1 MAPIRFFY
9 LFLLLSAC
17 VGEDLVDD
25 QVPTEIRITNPIL
38 SLEIE
43 QTHQYQAKYFDF
55 VGREIS
61 EKPLVWESSDPAV
74 ASVSHQGLVTAIG
87 EGSAVIT
94 VTSEDDLGNVISAT
108 DKLEVSDNTQT
119 EKMIISGTLQ
129 TTSSY
134 LLKGSFRLEKTEA
147 SFTLYLEDDYQA
159 DRGLP
164 RLVVFLS
171 NNRNSVADAYRVGE
185 VRVFSGAHSYDLP
198 SEFGLMDYRYLLYWC
213 EPFNVDVGEGILIP

>member
-17 VGEDLVDD
+17 IGEDLVDD
-25 QVPTEIRITNPIL
+25 RVPAEIRITNPIL

-74 ASVSHQGLVTAIG
+74 ASVSHQGLVTAVD
-87 EGSAVIT
+87 EGSAIIT

-119 EKMIISGTLQ
+119 ENMIITGTLQ

-134 LLKGSFRLEKTEA
+134 LLRGSFRLEKTEA

-171 NNRNSVADAYRVGE
+171 NNRNSVADAYRIGE
-185 VRVFSGAHSYDLP
+185 VRVFSGAHSYHLP
-198 SEFGLMDYRYLLYWC
+198 SDFGLMDYRYLLYWC

>member
-1 MAPIRFFY
+1 M
-9 LFLLLSAC
+9 
-17 VGEDLVDD
+17 DD

-134 LLKGSFRLEKTEA
+134 LLRGSFRLEKTEA

>member
-1 MAPIRFFY
+1 M
-9 LFLLLSAC
+9 
-17 VGEDLVDD
+17 DD
-25 QVPTEIRITNPIL
+25 RIPAEIRITNPIL

-61 EKPLVWESSDPAV
+61 EKPFVWESSDPAV
-74 ASVSHQGLVTAIG
+74 ASVSHQGLVSAVG
-87 EGSAVIT
+87 EGSAIIT

-119 EKMIISGTLQ
+119 ENMIITGTLQ

-134 LLKGSFRLEKTEA
+134 LLRGSFRLEKTEA
-147 SFTLYLEDDYQA
+147 SFTLYIEDDYQA

>member
-1 MAPIRFFY
+1 
-9 LFLLLSAC
+9 LSAC

-119 EKMIISGTLQ
+119 ENMIITGTLQ

-134 LLKGSFRLEKTEA
+134 LLRGSFRLEKTEA

>member
-119 EKMIISGTLQ
+119 ENMIITGTLQ

-134 LLKGSFRLEKTEA
+134 LLRGSFRLEKTEA

>member
-1 MAPIRFFY
+1 M
-9 LFLLLSAC
+9 
-17 VGEDLVDD
+17 DD

-119 EKMIISGTLQ
+119 ENMIITGTLQ

-134 LLKGSFRLEKTEA
+134 LLRGSFRLEKTEA

>member
-108 DKLEVSDNTQT
+108 DKLEVSDNTQA

-129 TTSSY
+129 TTSNY
-134 LLKGSFRLEKTEA
+134 LLSGSFRLEKTEA